1 MIKKLL
7 LLVCCAALIGDCA
20 SPQRK
25 LIFPPIDEEQP
36 ETDDINAVRV
46 VLLGESF
53 SETLPKDPKARF
65 DWEVVWDK
73 KMLEGSQSQGAMCL
87 SNNDDNCLKII
98 KYEFKAMQIG
108 EALIEF
114 RLKEKDNIVES
125 FTSRVI
131 VAKNSAREHDELPK
145 PPVR

>member
-7 LLVCCAALIGDCA
+7 LLVFCVVFIGDCA
-20 SPQRK
+20 PPKRK
-25 LIFPPIDEEQP
+25 LIFPPIDEKQP

-87 SNNDDNCLKII
+87 SNNDDSCLKII
-98 KYEFKAMQIG
+98 KYEFKAMKIG

-131 VAKNSAREHDELPK
+131 VAENSTRKHDELPK